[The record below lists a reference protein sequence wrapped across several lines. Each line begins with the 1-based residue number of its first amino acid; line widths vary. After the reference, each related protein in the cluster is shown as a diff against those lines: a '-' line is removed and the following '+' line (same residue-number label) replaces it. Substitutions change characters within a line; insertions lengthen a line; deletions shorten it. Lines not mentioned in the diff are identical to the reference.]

1 MIHLPDIESFVWWLA
16 MYLPHANPSSSPIPT
31 QLVAPVGCTLLTRVW
46 LPYLDV
52 AFIHSVADQLY
63 RGHKLSER
71 QYARVKKILTAQTAE
86 IRSQGVQIFDVEQI
100 PLKYGIRQ
108 VDRTKHANII
118 DGHIVLKFP
127 FHEKIVD
134 ALRDAAV
141 SSCGR
146 IYWDVDSRVWKMELT
161 EWNVVTA
168 MCIADLYSFTVDPEL
183 RRMQEDINLV
193 ESQEYSITL
202 EKGPDGYVVTNAADS
217 LQAVIAPLRQD
228 LMKLVDYSGL
238 CSYSLSPTVV
248 DEVVA
253 RYDDLPALAL
263 KTMVSLCISQRC
275 SVSPSPVQ
283 NLGLIGQW
291 ATDVGRLP
299 IVVYNPEKSSYTT
312 VYEQLGAHFG
322 WESIVLSKKDLNST
336 TKVLYTNKMLS
347 GLPTKLLV
355 SLVSV
360 VHGPTK
366 RAWVNQFEKVVYYSF
381 IPGQ

>member
-1 MIHLPDIESFVWWLA
+1 
-16 MYLPHANPSSSPIPT
+16 
-31 QLVAPVGCTLLTRVW
+31 
-46 LPYLDV
+46 
-52 AFIHSVADQLY
+52 
-63 RGHKLSER
+63 
-71 QYARVKKILTAQTAE
+71 
-86 IRSQGVQIFDVEQI
+86 
-100 PLKYGIRQ
+100 
-108 VDRTKHANII
+108 
-118 DGHIVLKFP
+118 
-127 FHEKIVD
+127 
-134 ALRDAAV
+134 
-141 SSCGR
+141 
-146 IYWDVDSRVWKMELT
+146 MELT

-217 LQAVIAPLRQD
+217 LQAVIAPLGRD

-312 VYEQLGAHFG
+312 VYEQLVDHFG
-322 WESIVLSKKDLNST
+322 WESIVLSKKDLTPT
-336 TKVLYTNKMLS
+336 TKVIYTNKMLS